1 MATYSKKGE
10 DPTAAGFSGIP
21 DTADDRDRGIRWILD
36 AASAAMPPAMDTP
49 DEFGRPAAPNG
60 AREMPPETLAADPA
74 PDHHSRHIVRA
85 ANDDRQSI
93 GQIMQSL
100 QRRPART
107 PFLIASLFTVFWT
120 VSAIALI
127 YGFGEPLRQIANS
140 LGWAPTAMG
149 LSGAFGAPIVFSY
162 ALANIVARTNEL
174 RMVSSSLAAATLR
187 FAEPE
192 IAARDSIVSIGQAIR
207 REIVAMGDGVERALA
222 RAVELEALVN
232 SEVAA
237 LEHAYNDNEARI
249 HNLLTGLAEQRETLV
264 GQAEQVRNAITN
276 VHLDLSHDITMVGE
290 LIAERV
296 DEAAQR
302 VNRALADKSE
312 HITVALSAAGDAMIE
327 QLGERGT
334 NLLKRLE
341 RAGEDTTRA
350 IDAAGDRL
358 TSGLNLKS
366 DRLNEQFV
374 AAATN
379 LQQSLVSRLDDVAHG
394 FSQKSSAVLEAVETR
409 ARELAATISEGP
421 ETRALIDTTGRIA
434 ETIAMRAS
442 EVTNSLKTTGDS
454 IILDLSLRG
463 GDIVSKLEEIGH
475 KLTEMI
481 GARSDQ
487 INERFGSGAETL
499 AASIALRSDTMRDM
513 LAQRLKT
520 FEEIFTRQGAELGE
534 RVAHDSTELGDLI
547 TRHLAEFDSTV
558 RTRGGEL
565 VENLHQRTA
574 DIQQVVTTAFVT
586 RDDALIA
593 ALCSKIDEAHVA
605 LTAHSAEVAENLES
619 QIRRFEELLIGRTEA
634 AARGIEARAQ
644 SAAEYAASTIERIT
658 HEMGSRTGTAV
669 ERAAILVGKAT
680 EAIESRTHAAA
691 EFAAAQLVGATDE
704 METRTASAAEEIT
717 LKVQDATSE
726 IGKHTDEAF
735 RHLLER
741 GSDVSQEIET
751 RTRAA
756 ADLME
761 TRAADLSRRL
771 DEASSG
777 LIAAISSKGG
787 RFAAEIEQAAES
799 AVKVV
804 DAKAFAFTQ
813 SIMNNSNELARV
825 ITDASASAT
834 AIVSRTLKE
843 LRDSAGNSVSQ
854 ATTMV
859 AQALND
865 LQQSARG
872 ALEQSKQVAMLTVSE
887 IHETHGML
895 RSDTTTLFERLRD
908 ANGVLQQV
916 LGGAQTNLNAIEQVL
931 STRVGEFVSTVE
943 QLVDAAGATTG
954 KLDRQVSSFYGLT
967 TRVLGDL
974 GELAVQFDG
983 HGKALA
989 DAVALLEKAGDDSL
1003 VSATERKD
1011 VVEDLARAVDS
1022 RTEELNKQLTRFS
1035 NLIDV
1040 SLRSAEDRA
1049 RDAARLVAE
1058 ATSEGTRALAERHAA
1073 IRSTT
1078 EQQSKQTLASL
1089 HELYQ
1094 QVSSETKDLF
1104 QQNAGE
1110 AQQLLQQATDRFA
1123 EIMHNMKQMSLE
1135 MQHELEATRDQLRR
1149 GVLELPEET
1158 AESMAQMRR
1167 VIVDQME
1174 ALAELNRIVARH
1186 GRAIDTVGTPTEQDA
1201 AKRSFGDEEPAMAS
1215 AVAAVQ
1221 AASRPATAAGDRNT
1235 APRGRLEAAPDAA
1248 SRPSTAGADQSAP
1261 QRGARVEAPPVAP
1274 AGQAATA
1281 DEAGRWLS
1289 QLLTRASR
1297 DDGGDSSD
1305 KEGRGAFKSSR
1316 PAGAPEQRLSRPDDR
1331 DIRHRIESIDS
1342 LSVDI
1347 ARMIDHEAAA
1357 DLWERHHRGERNVFT
1372 RRLYTMQGR
1381 KAFDELR
1388 KRCRSDH
1395 EFRQAVDRYI
1405 SHFEQLL
1412 SEVGRNDRGQVV
1424 TRTYLTSDTGKLYT
1438 ILAHAAG
1445 RFE

>member
-10 DPTAAGFSGIP
+10 DPAALSGIP
-21 DTADDRDRGIRWILD
+21 DTADARDRGIRWILD

-49 DEFGRPAAPNG
+49 DEFGRPAAPNRG
-60 AREMPPETLAADPA
+60 REMPIEALAADPTS
-74 PDHHSRHIVRA
+74 DGQGCHIVQA

-100 QRRPART
+100 QRRPARA
-107 PFLIASLFTVFWT
+107 PFLIASLFAVLWT
-120 VSAIALI
+120 VAAVALI
-127 YGFGEPLRQIANS
+127 YGFGEPLRQISSS
-140 LGWAPTAMG
+140 LGWAPAAMG
-149 LSGAFGAPIVFSY
+149 LSGAFGAPIVFFY
-162 ALANIVARTNEL
+162 ALANMLARTNEL
-174 RMVSSSLAAATLR
+174 RIVSSSLAAATLR

-192 IAARDSIVSIGQAIR
+192 IAATDSIVTVGQAIR
-207 REIVAMGDGVERALA
+207 HEIAAMGDGVERALA
-222 RAVELEALVN
+222 RAAELEALVN

-237 LEHAYNDNEARI
+237 LERAYNDNEARI
-249 HNLLTGLAEQRETLV
+249 RNLLAGLAEQRETLV

-296 DEAAQR
+296 EEAAQR
-302 VNRALADKSE
+302 VNRALADKGE
-312 HITVALSAAGDAMIE
+312 HITVALGAAGNAMIE
-327 QLGERGT
+327 QLGERGID
-334 NLLKRLE
+334 LLKRIE
-341 RAGEDTTRA
+341 RTGEDTTRA
-350 IDAAGDRL
+350 IDATGERL

-366 DRLNEQFV
+366 ERLNDELV

-379 LQQSLVSRLDDVAHG
+379 LQQLLVSRLDDVAHG
-394 FSQKSSAVLEAVETR
+394 FSQKSSAVLEVVETR
-409 ARELAATISEGP
+409 TRELALTISEGS
-421 ETRALIDTTGRIA
+421 ETASRALVDTTGRIA
-434 ETIAMRAS
+434 ETIAMRAD

-454 IILDLSLRG
+454 IVLDFSLRG
-463 GDIVSKLEEIGH
+463 GDMVSKLEEIGH

-487 INERFGSGAETL
+487 ISERFGSGAETL
-499 AASIALRSDTMRDM
+499 ADSIASRGDTMRDM

-520 FEEIFTRQGAELGE
+520 FEELFTRHGAELGE
-534 RVAHDSTELGDLI
+534 RVAHDSTELGELI
-547 TRHLAEFDSTV
+547 TRHLTAFDRTV
-558 RTRGGEL
+558 RTHGGEL
-565 VENLHQRTA
+565 VENLHQRTT
-574 DIQQVVTTAFVT
+574 DIQQVVATAVTT

-593 ALCSKIDEAHVA
+593 TLCSKIDEANMA
-605 LTAHSAEVAENLES
+605 LATRASEVAENLES
-619 QIRRFEELLIGRTEA
+619 QITRFEELLIGRTET

-644 SAAEYAASTIERIT
+644 SAAEYAACTIERVT

-691 EFAAAQLVGATDE
+691 EFAAAQLAGATDD

-717 LKVQDATSE
+717 FKVHDATAE
-726 IGKHTDEAF
+726 IGQHT
-735 RHLLER
+735 
-741 GSDVSQEIET
+741 
-751 RTRAA
+751 
-756 ADLME
+756 
-761 TRAADLSRRL
+761 ADLSRRL

-777 LIAAISSKGG
+777 LIAAISSRGG
-787 RFAAEIEQAAES
+787 QFAAEIEQAAET

-825 ITDASASAT
+825 ITDAGSSAT
-834 AIVSRTLKE
+834 AIMSRTLKE
-843 LRDSAGNSVSQ
+843 LRDSAGSSVSQ
-854 ATTMV
+854 ATIMV
-859 AQALND
+859 AQALDD
-865 LQQSARG
+865 LQQSAKG
-872 ALEQSKQVAMLTVSE
+872 ALEQSKQAAMLTVSE
-887 IHETHGML
+887 IHQTHGML
-895 RSDTTTLFERLRD
+895 HSDSTALFERLRD
-908 ANGVLQQV
+908 ANGALQHV

-943 QLVDAAGATTG
+943 QLLGAAGAAAG

-983 HGKALA
+983 HGKALT
-989 DAVALLEKAGDDSL
+989 DAVALLEKANDDTLAS
-1003 VSATERKD
+1003 VTERRD
-1011 VVEDLARAVDS
+1011 VVEELAKAVDS
-1022 RTEELNKQLTRFS
+1022 RTEDLDKQLKRFS
-1035 NLIDV
+1035 NVIDV
-1040 SLRSAEDRA
+1040 SLHSAEERA

-1058 ATSEGTRALAERHAA
+1058 ATSEGSRILVERHAA

-1078 EQQSKQTLASL
+1078 EQQGKQTLASL
-1089 HELYQ
+1089 HELYE
-1094 QVSSETKDLF
+1094 QVSLETKNLF
-1104 QQNAGE
+1104 QHNAGE

-1135 MQHELEATRDQLRR
+1135 MQRELEATRNQLRR
-1149 GVLELPEET
+1149 GMLELPEET

-1186 GRAIDTVGTPTEQDA
+1186 GRAMDTVGTPTEQA
-1201 AKRSFGDEEPAMAS
+1201 AANRSFGDEEPAMAS
-1215 AVAAVQ
+1215 AAAALQ
-1221 AASRPATAAGDRNT
+1221 AAARPAPGGGDRNT
-1235 APRGRLEAAPDAA
+1235 GQRGRLEATPEAA

-1261 QRGARVEAPPVAP
+1261 QRAARIEAQPVVPAVQAGA
-1274 AGQAATA
+1274 G

-1289 QLLTRASR
+1289 ELLTRASR
-1297 DDGGDSSD
+1297 DEGGDSSD
-1305 KEGRGAFKSSR
+1305 KEGRGAVKSSR
-1316 PAGAPEQRLSRPDDR
+1316 PASAPEQRLSRPDDR
-1331 DIRHRIESIDS
+1331 DIRQRIESIDS

-1357 DLWERHHRGERNVFT
+1357 DLWERHNRGERNVFT

-1405 SHFEQLL
+1405 GHFEQLL

>member
-10 DPTAAGFSGIP
+10 DPAALSGIP
-21 DTADDRDRGIRWILD
+21 DTADARGIRWILD

-60 AREMPPETLAADPA
+60 AREMPTEALGADPV
-74 PDHHSRHIVRA
+74 PDGQSRHVVRA

-100 QRRPART
+100 QRRPARA
-107 PFLIASLFTVFWT
+107 PFLIASLFAALWT
-120 VSAIALI
+120 VAAMALI
-127 YGFGEPLRQIANS
+127 DGFGEPLRQISNS

-149 LSGAFGAPIVFSY
+149 LCGAFGAPIVFVY
-162 ALANIVARTNEL
+162 ALANMWARTNEL
-174 RMVSSSLAAATLR
+174 RIVSSSLAAATMR

-192 IAARDSIVSIGQAIR
+192 IAATDAIVTVGQAIR
-207 REIVAMGDGVERALA
+207 HEIAAMGDGVERALA
-222 RAVELEALVN
+222 RAAELEALVN

-237 LEHAYNDNEARI
+237 LERAYNDNEARI
-249 HNLLTGLAEQRETLV
+249 GNLLAGLAEQRETLV

-276 VHLDLSHDITMVGE
+276 VHLDLSHDITMAGE

-296 DEAAQR
+296 EEAAQR
-302 VNRALADKSE
+302 VNRALGDRGE
-312 HITVALSAAGDAMIE
+312 HLTVALGAAGHAMIE
-327 QLGERGT
+327 QLGERGID
-334 NLLKRLE
+334 LLKRIE
-341 RAGEDTTRA
+341 RTGEDTARA

-366 DRLNEQFV
+366 ERLNEQFV

-409 ARELAATISEGP
+409 TRELTLTISEGS
-421 ETRALIDTTGRIA
+421 ETASRALMDTTGRIA
-434 ETIAMRAS
+434 ETIATRAD
-442 EVTNSLKTTGDS
+442 EVTNSLRTTGDS
-454 IILDLSLRG
+454 IVLGLSLRG
-463 GDIVSKLEEIGH
+463 GDMVSKLDEIGR

-481 GARSDQ
+481 GSRGEQ
-487 INERFGSGAETL
+487 ISERFGSGAETL
-499 AASIALRSDTMRDM
+499 AASIASRGDTMRDM
-513 LAQRLKT
+513 LAQRLNT
-520 FEEIFTRQGAELGE
+520 FEEIFARHGAELGE

-547 TRHLAEFDSTV
+547 TRHLTEFDRTV
-558 RTRGGEL
+558 RTHGSEL

-574 DIQQVVTTAFVT
+574 DIQELVATAVIT
-586 RDDALIA
+586 RDDALVA
-593 ALCSKIDEAHVA
+593 ALCSKIDEANLA
-605 LTAHSAEVAENLES
+605 LATRASEVAENLES
-619 QIRRFEELLIGRTEA
+619 QIRRFEELLIGRTET

-644 SAAEYAASTIERIT
+644 SAAEYAACTIERIT

-691 EFAAAQLVGATDE
+691 EFAAAQLAGATDD

-717 LKVQDATSE
+717 LKVHDATSE
-726 IGKHTDEAF
+726 IGKHTVDAF

-741 GSDVSQEIET
+741 SSDASQQIET

-777 LIAAISSKGG
+777 LIAAISSKGA

-813 SIMNNSNELARV
+813 SIVNNSNELARA
-825 ITDASASAT
+825 ITDAGSSAT
-834 AIVSRTLKE
+834 AIMSRTLKE

-854 ATTMV
+854 ATIMV

-872 ALEQSKQVAMLTVSE
+872 AIEQSKQVAMLTVSE

-895 RSDTTTLFERLRD
+895 RSDSTALFERLRD
-908 ANGVLQQV
+908 ANGLLQHVLA
-916 LGGAQTNLNAIEQVL
+916 GAQTNLNAIEQVL

-943 QLVDAAGATTG
+943 QLLGAAGATAG

-983 HGKALA
+983 HGKALT
-989 DAVALLEKAGDDSL
+989 DAIALLEKANDDTLAS
-1003 VSATERKD
+1003 VTERKD
-1011 VVEDLARAVDS
+1011 VVEELAKAVDG
-1022 RTEELNKQLTRFS
+1022 RTEELDKQLKRFS
-1035 NLIDV
+1035 NVIDV
-1040 SLRSAEDRA
+1040 SLHSAQERA

-1058 ATSEGTRALAERHAA
+1058 ATSEGSRALAERHAA

-1089 HELYQ
+1089 HELYV
-1094 QVSSETKDLF
+1094 QVSSETRELF

-1110 AQQLLQQATDRFA
+1110 AQQMLRQATDRFA

-1135 MQHELEATRDQLRR
+1135 MQRELEGTRSQLRR

-1186 GRAIDTVGTPTEQDA
+1186 GRAMDTVGTPTEQAA
-1201 AKRSFGDEEPAMAS
+1201 AKRSFDDEEPAMAS
-1215 AVAAVQ
+1215 AAAALQ
-1221 AASRPATAAGDRNT
+1221 AASRPATVGGDSY
-1235 APRGRLEAAPDAA
+1235 PRGRLEAPPDAA
-1248 SRPSTAGADQSAP
+1248 PRPSTEGAEQSAP
-1261 QRGARVEAPPVAP
+1261 QRAARVEEALPVAP
-1274 AGQAATA
+1274 AAQAGAG

-1289 QLLTRASR
+1289 ELLTRASR

-1305 KEGRGAFKSSR
+1305 KEGRGAVKSSR
-1316 PAGAPEQRLSRPDDR
+1316 PAAASDQRLSRPDDR
-1331 DIRHRIESIDS
+1331 DIRQRIESIDS

-1357 DLWERHHRGERNVFT
+1357 DLWERYDRGERNVFT

-1405 SHFEQLL
+1405 GHFEQLL
-1412 SEVGRNDRGQVV
+1412 SEVGRNDRGHVV